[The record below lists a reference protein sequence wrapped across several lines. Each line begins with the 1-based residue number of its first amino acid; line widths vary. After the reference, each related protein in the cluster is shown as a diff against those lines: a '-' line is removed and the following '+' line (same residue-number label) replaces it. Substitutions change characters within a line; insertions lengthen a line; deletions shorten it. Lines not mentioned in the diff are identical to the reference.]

1 MTRKPSAPPATDTPA
16 PSVPSTPVPLDTPR
30 QGGRWQR
37 QSDGSL
43 IALPL
48 TDPTPAA
55 QPKP

>member
-16 PSVPSTPVPLDTPR
+16 PTPSVPSTPVPLDTPR

-48 TDPTPAA
+48 TDPAA